1 MRAYSDVCLGGSL
14 ALIVA
19 LVAAVDGPAQTLT
32 GALPLRPEPASLERA
47 SPELLE
53 RLHADELAY
62 FRFVNRAWTARVCE
76 QLAPVLPDVP
86 IVQLHGDAHVE
97 QYAVTNQAWGLDDFD
112 DSARGP
118 SLIDVV
124 RFLGSVDLVARRRGW
139 SRDLDDL
146 FDRFFDG
153 YRRGLEAPG
162 SQPPEPEF
170 VRRLRAAPAR
180 TRAAHLAWGEQR
192 MKPLPDDV
200 KANAVAGLALFARL
214 VHKER
219 PDLAPG
225 YFSIRRIG
233 WLLIGVG
240 SAATNKMLLRVEG
253 PSSNPDDDVLLE
265 AKEPSRLEGL
275 GCLQLP
281 ASTEALRVIDGSK
294 QLGRIRHDI
303 LGVVPEH
310 ERKWG
315 VRKWWIRSWEPSYR
329 EVRLDDLDSVK
340 DLSALVY
347 DSAFQLGAGR
357 VYGASPDKAAALRR
371 TELAAVGGL
380 EGRLRQSVRDLIGE
394 LLAAWQAFRDSI
406 RLERR
411 HL

>member
-1 MRAYSDVCLGGSL
+1 MRAYSVSCPGGGL

-19 LVAAVDGPAQTLT
+19 LCAAADGPAQTLT
-32 GALPLRPEPASLERA
+32 RATPLRPEPASLERA

-53 RLHADELAY
+53 RLHSDELIY
-62 FRFVNRAWTARVCE
+62 FRFVNRAWTSRVCE
-76 QLAPVLPDVP
+76 LLAPVLPDAP

-97 QYAVTNQAWGLDDFD
+97 QYAVTSQAWGLDDFD

-118 SLIDVV
+118 SLVDVV
-124 RFLGSVDLVARRRGW
+124 RFLGSVDLAARRRRW

-146 FDRFFDG
+146 FDRFFEG
-153 YRRGLEAPG
+153 YRRGLEEPG

-170 VRRLRAAPAR
+170 VRRLRAAPMR
-180 TRAAHLAWGEQR
+180 DRAAHLAWGEQQ
-192 MKPLPDDV
+192 MEPLPDEA
-200 KANAVAGLALFARL
+200 KANAVAGLALFAQK
-214 VHKER
+214 VHRER
-219 PDLAPG
+219 SDLAPG
-225 YFSIRRIG
+225 YFTIRRVG
-233 WLLIGVG
+233 WLYLGVG
-240 SAATNKMLLRVEG
+240 SAATGKMLVRVEG
-253 PSSNPDDDVLLE
+253 PSSDPDDDVLLE
-265 AKEPSRLEGL
+265 AKEPSRLEGI

-281 ASTEALRVIDGSK
+281 ASTEAARVIAGSK

-303 LGVVPEH
+303 LGVVPEY

-315 VRKWWIRSWEPSYR
+315 VRKWWIRSWEPSHR
-329 EVRLDDLDSVK
+329 EVRVDDLDSVK

-357 VYGASPDKAAALRR
+357 VYGASPDNAAALRR
-371 TELAAVGGL
+371 AELAAVGQL
-380 EGRLRQSVRDLIGE
+380 EGRLRQSARDLTGE
-394 LLAAWQAFRDSI
+394 LLAVWQEFRDSI

>member
-19 LVAAVDGPAQTLT
+19 LVAAVDGPAQTVT
-32 GALPLRPEPASLERA
+32 GAPPLRPEPASLERA

-76 QLAPVLPDVP
+76 QLASVLPDVP

-124 RFLGSVDLVARRRGW
+124 RFLGSVISSRGAAAGRATSTICSTASSTDTGAASKPQARSHRNQ
-139 SRDLDDL
+139 S
-146 FDRFFDG
+146 
-153 YRRGLEAPG
+153 
-162 SQPPEPEF
+162 S

-180 TRAAHLAWGEQR
+180 NRAAHLAWGEQR
-192 MKPLPDDV
+192 MEPLPDDV

-214 VHKER
+214 AHKER
-219 PDLAPG
+219 PELAPG

-233 WLLIGVG
+233 WLHIGVG
-240 SAATNKMLLRVEG
+240 SAATNKMLVRVEG
-253 PSSNPDDDVLLE
+253 RSSDPDDDVLLE
-265 AKEPSRLEGL
+265 AKEPSRLDGL

-329 EVRLDDLDSVK
+329 EVRVDDLDSVK

-357 VYGASPDKAAALRR
+357 VYGASPDKAASLRQ
-371 TELAAVGGL
+371 TELAAVGRL
-380 EGRLRQSVRDLIGE
+380 EGRLRRSVRDLIGE